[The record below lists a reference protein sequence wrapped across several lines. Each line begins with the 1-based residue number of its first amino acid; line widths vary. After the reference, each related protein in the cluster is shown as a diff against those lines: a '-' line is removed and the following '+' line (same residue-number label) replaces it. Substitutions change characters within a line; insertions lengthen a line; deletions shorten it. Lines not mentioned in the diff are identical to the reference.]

1 MRQLLVEHN
10 FTLHCY
16 LQNRKPLSTP
26 LIPALRSTRFECVV
40 KQVSITCCLI
50 RKSKYERTLIHLFRN
65 TGLQSPASK
74 KIRVCKPNPR
84 DLSVRCRW
92 QKKIPPSG
100 SDVNGRS
107 KFLPRGI
114 RQSKSV
120 LSPPRVA
127 RTAEAYRSRENATA
141 FSDSVNVLL
150 PDIWRTTLLH
160 LIEQK
165 QFGLK
170 FTRKLLSPILLA
182 ENVRKRRSEREDW
195 NSCTGSGVGQ
205 SISLRHSMPPSC
217 AKWCKIPQ
225 TPI

>member
-100 SDVNGRS
+100 SDVNGS
-107 KFLPRGI
+107 TKFLLRGI

-141 FSDSVNVLL
+141 LF
-150 PDIWRTTLLH
+150 
-160 LIEQK
+160 
-165 QFGLK
+165 
-170 FTRKLLSPILLA
+170 
-182 ENVRKRRSEREDW
+182 
-195 NSCTGSGVGQ
+195 
-205 SISLRHSMPPSC
+205 
-217 AKWCKIPQ
+217 
-225 TPI
+225 